1 MLVALLAFC
10 AGALVS
16 LALLRAAVRRS
27 VSQQLVEELSDRRW
41 QALLETAG
49 YVPRGVARRAAARFE
64 EELARDRPLFDP
76 GTATLT
82 PPSSPAIPQRAVQRG
97 LGVAFRV
104 RD

>member
-10 AGALVS
+10 AGSLTS

-27 VSQQLVEELSDRRW
+27 VAEQVIEELSDRRW
-41 QALLETAG
+41 QAILGAAG
-49 YVPRGVARRAAARFE
+49 YAPGAVARRAAARFE
-64 EELARDRPLFDP
+64 EELARDRAVFDP

-82 PPSSPAIPQRAVQRG
+82 PPSSPVIPPRAARSR

-104 RD
+104 RG